1 MTVRQRLGASRLARK
16 TADVVRPHF
25 RARRP
30 WTGLN
35 EIDQRLLPL
44 LPMRAGVFIEAGAND
59 GIKQSNTH
67 GLAKALGWR
76 GILVE
81 PVPSLAARCARYR
94 PESFVVNA
102 ALVAPADVG
111 KRIEI
116 VDLDLMSTVMAS
128 HSSSDLQTHVANAA
142 GHGLQPSVVEVVGR
156 TLSEIIISSP
166 FDEID
171 FLSLDVEGFE
181 LPVLEGLDSA
191 LHAPKVVLVETA
203 DPDAVSQLLG
213 PHYEKPILV
222 THHDYVWIR
231 SDWLPMCRETPI
243 LLGHA

>member
-1 MTVRQRLGASRLARK
+1 MTLRQRLGASRIARR

-35 EIDQRLLPL
+35 GVDQRLLPL

-67 GLAKALGWR
+67 GLAKALGWK

-94 PESFVVNA
+94 AESFVVNA

-111 KRIEI
+111 KTIEI
-116 VDLDLMSTVMAS
+116 VDLDLMSTVAAS
-128 HSSSDLQTHVANAA
+128 LSSQELQAHVA
-142 GHGLQPSVVEVVGR
+142 SVVEVVGR
-156 TLSEIIISSP
+156 TLSEIITSSP

-181 LPVLEGLDSA
+181 LSVLEGLDST

-203 DPDAVSQLLG
+203 DPDGVSQLLG

-243 LLGHA
+243 LHGRV